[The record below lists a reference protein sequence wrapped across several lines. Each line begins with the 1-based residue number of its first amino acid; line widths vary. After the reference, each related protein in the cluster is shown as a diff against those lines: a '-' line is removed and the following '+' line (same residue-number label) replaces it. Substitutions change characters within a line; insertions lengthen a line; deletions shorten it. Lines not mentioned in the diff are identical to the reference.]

1 MSRVRVRLVAC
12 WRLMRVLTHILG
24 GMWTILLVF
33 PRLSSE
39 QQEARVQVWAVV
51 MLARFGIDLVVVGQ
65 APVGGPVLLA
75 ANHISWLD
83 IVVIH
88 AARHCRFVS
97 KAELRHWPL
106 VGVLAR
112 GAGTLFIERESR
124 RDAMRVV
131 HHMAERLRA
140 GGRLFLFSGGNV
152 GLALFVEV
160 FDLCLDSGAL
170 RCCLFDEC
178 RAVLRLHLAH
188 FGGKFFGGDARG
200 INFLVFDCVHE
211 IPRAVGVIRT
221 GLGQRPLKLGSFF
234 GVCGGVL
241 VGVELVLGRCA
252 PVFAVTEIG
261 FVELL
266 TEVGNGLVLR
276 RVDMGDGPVLIDDH
290 EFPLGERRAVMP

>member
-39 QQEARVQVWAVV
+39 QQEARVQVWAGV

-140 GGRLFLFSGGNV
+140 GDVLAIFPEGTTSDGVNLLPFHANLFQAAIS
-152 GLALFVEV
+152 
-160 FDLCLDSGAL
+160 SGA
-170 RCCLFDEC
+170 
-178 RAVLRLHLAH
+178 
-188 FGGKFFGGDARG
+188 
-200 INFLVFDCVHE
+200 
-211 IPRAVGVIRT
+211 
-221 GLGQRPLKLGSFF
+221 
-234 GVCGGVL
+234 
-241 VGVELVLGRCA
+241 
-252 PVFAVTEIG
+252 
-261 FVELL
+261 
-266 TEVGNGLVLR
+266 
-276 RVDMGDGPVLIDDH
+276 PVLPMALRFVDGATGANSLAPCYIGDDTLIGSMWRTLCSPGISAVVA
-290 EFPLGERRAVMP
+290 FGEPQQAEGRNRRAWAADVQRTITGMRSR